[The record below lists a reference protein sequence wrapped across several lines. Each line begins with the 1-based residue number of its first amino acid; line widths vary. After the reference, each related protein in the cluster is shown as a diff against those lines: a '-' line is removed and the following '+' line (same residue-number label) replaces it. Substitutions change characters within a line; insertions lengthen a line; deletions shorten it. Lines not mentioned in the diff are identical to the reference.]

1 MPRFGCGVVSAYA
14 IQDALPLNCASVLY
28 KRKHKSDGKT
38 FFGSLKGKDLN
49 IVYV

>member
-14 IQDALPLNCASVLY
+14 IQDALPINRAGVLY
-28 KRKHKSDGKT
+28 ERMYKSDGET
-38 FFGSLKGKDLN
+38 LLGPLKRKDRD